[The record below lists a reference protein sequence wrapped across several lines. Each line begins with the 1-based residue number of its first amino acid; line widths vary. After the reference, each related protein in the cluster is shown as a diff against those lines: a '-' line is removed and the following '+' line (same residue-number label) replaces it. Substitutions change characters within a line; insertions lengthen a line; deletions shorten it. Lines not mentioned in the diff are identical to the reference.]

1 MAEET
6 DKDDKTEAPSARR
19 LEEARR
25 QGDIVY
31 SPEVTAWI
39 MLAAGTLALM
49 MLGPGMARGLGDSL
63 VGLISN
69 SSVISTSPD
78 SLREI
83 YLQAGIKIGAALGL
97 FMLILIGAAIVAR
110 MVQDQPTFATAKL
123 KPDLNKLNPI
133 KGFSRVFGPP
143 AFANFG
149 KAAAKL
155 VIVGSAAAWAL
166 WPHADSIAADA
177 ARDLTVF
184 WPVVQ
189 ERSLRLLGACLAAFS
204 LIAVADYVFTR
215 HAYMQKLKMSRHE
228 MKEEFRQ
235 AEGDPLVRAKLR
247 QVRGERARRRMLSKV
262 PQASVVITNPTHYA
276 IALQY
281 EAGKTAAPICL
292 AKGVDDIA
300 FRIRE
305 AAETAG
311 VPIVE
316 DPPLARALFAS
327 ADLDQAIP
335 REHYEAVAK
344 IIGYVMRL
352 ASRKRSTAARV
363 NPNRPT

>member
-6 DKDDKTEAPSARR
+6 DKDDKTEAPTARR

-39 MLAAGTLALM
+39 MLAAGTLGLM
-49 MLGPGMARGLGDSL
+49 TLGPGMARSLSDSL
-63 VGLISN
+63 VSLISN
-69 SSVISTSPD
+69 SSVLSTDPD
-78 SLREI
+78 ALRDL
-83 YLQAGIKIGAALGL
+83 YLQIGLKVGAALGL
-97 FMLILIGAAIVAR
+97 FMLILCAAAIASR
-110 MVQDQPTFATAKL
+110 MAQDQPTFTGAKL
-123 KPDLNKLNPI
+123 KPDLNKLDPI
-133 KGFSRVFGPP
+133 KGFSRVLGPQAFG
-143 AFANFG
+143 NFG

-177 ARDLTVF
+177 ARDLTAF

-189 ERSLRLLGACLAAFS
+189 ERSLRLLGACLASFA

-247 QVRGERARRRMLSKV
+247 QVRGERARQRMLSKV

-276 IALQY
+276 VALQY

-305 AAETAG
+305 AAEGAG

-352 ASRKRSTAARV
+352 ASRKRSRGARV